1 MKDPDRIYFS
11 DFVVDPEFESIYEYD
26 DLCDFDFRENSDYCQ
41 DNSGSDDPD
50 DLAWDI
56 G

>member
-26 DLCDFDFRENSDYCQ
+26 FRENSDYCQ

-50 DLAWDI
+50 DLAWGI

>member
-11 DFVVDPEFESIYEYD
+11 NLAVDPEFESIYEYD
-26 DLCDFDFRENSDYCQ
+26 DLYDFDFRENPDYYQ